1 MLKPY
6 IEGYH
11 LSDNNG
17 LQDSNSEFTKK
28 SWFYSKMKKNIK
40 YISIEVYTKNLKKL
54 RSLQNLI
61 RKNMTTNIKDF
72 TIKLPQN
79 LNNILKK
86 IDKNLKGLVFI
97 VNEKNK
103 LLGSISDGDIRRGL
117 IKKNIE
123 QRVKI
128 NSKFVNT
135 KPFCLNYKTRYKNN
149 SLSFTKQKK

>member
-1 MLKPY
+1 MRLLLDVGHLKVSSKTQGFNLVKGHEMLKPY

-61 RKNMTTNIKDF
+61 RKKYDN
-72 TIKLPQN
+72 
-79 LNNILKK
+79 
-86 IDKNLKGLVFI
+86 
-97 VNEKNK
+97 
-103 LLGSISDGDIRRGL
+103 
-117 IKKNIE
+117 
-123 QRVKI
+123 
-128 NSKFVNT
+128 
-135 KPFCLNYKTRYKNN
+135 
-149 SLSFTKQKK
+149 